1 LGDLQLKPVFP
12 NLESKMWIFHQATA
26 KHAATSELGETL
38 YEVIVILMPWV
49 GFLAVL
55 RWG

>member
-12 NLESKMWIFHQATA
+12 NLESKMWIFHQAA
-26 KHAATSELGETL
+26 SKYAATSELGETL